1 MVLVF
6 AQILFIQSSPM
17 AERATSVESTSVIT
31 NKVPIGN
38 NILNQAL
45 VPRTGLHKTL
55 LFKITYCFE
64 IIVTSS
70 LNLKMFFATLTQ
82 E

>member
-6 AQILFIQSSPM
+6 TQILFIQTSPM

-31 NKVPIGN
+31 NKVPGIGN

-45 VPRTGLHKTL
+45 VPRAGLHKTL
-55 LFKITYCFE
+55 LR
-64 IIVTSS
+64 
-70 LNLKMFFATLTQ
+70 
-82 E
+82 